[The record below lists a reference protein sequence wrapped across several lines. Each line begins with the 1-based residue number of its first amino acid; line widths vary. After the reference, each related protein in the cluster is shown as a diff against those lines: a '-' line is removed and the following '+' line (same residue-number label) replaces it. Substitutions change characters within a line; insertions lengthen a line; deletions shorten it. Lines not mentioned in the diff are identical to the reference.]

1 MGGSDLRK
9 TNAPGACLLRKGD
22 PFSRRLR
29 DRLILTTPPAPNGVL
44 ITRLVF
50 FLLNLLKQFSE
61 SLFSGSMS
69 SVIRPNPPSV
79 DLAPN
84 GILRRYIPHLKSLSL
99 PSPSRRTRTNK
110 PRFLVWWRMTRFNR
124 RWRLH
129 PVNFSQCLD
138 TCREINSPDRMARH
152 ACFKSRTQ
160 VRPKTPEL
168 AREMLARVG
177 G

>member
-69 SVIRPNPPSV
+69 SVIRAES
-79 DLAPN
+79 AF
-84 GILRRYIPHLKSLSL
+84 G
-99 PSPSRRTRTNK
+99 
-110 PRFLVWWRMTRFNR
+110 
-124 RWRLH
+124 
-129 PVNFSQCLD
+129 
-138 TCREINSPDRMARH
+138 
-152 ACFKSRTQ
+152 
-160 VRPKTPEL
+160 
-168 AREMLARVG
+168 
-177 G
+177 